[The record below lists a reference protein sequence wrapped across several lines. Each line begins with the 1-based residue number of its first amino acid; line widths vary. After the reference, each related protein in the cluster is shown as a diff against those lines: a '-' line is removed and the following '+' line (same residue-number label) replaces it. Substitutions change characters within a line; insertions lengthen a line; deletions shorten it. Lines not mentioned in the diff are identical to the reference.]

1 MSHPASVPPVRVSPQ
16 FPGGFRRASTGALP
30 EGMPAVVAVVGPT
43 GVGKTELSLRL
54 ASLLN
59 AEILCADSRQVY
71 RHLDIGT
78 GKPTAAERAVA
89 PHHLLDVVAPDEQ
102 FDVADYCR
110 LARAAMTDIT
120 ARGRPVVVCGGSGLY
135 VRALL
140 RGLFPGPKASP
151 DAL

>member
-1 MSHPASVPPVRVSPQ
+1 M
-16 FPGGFRRASTGALP
+16 
-30 EGMPAVVAVVGPT
+30 
-43 GVGKTELSLRL
+43 
-54 ASLLN
+54 N

-110 LARAAMTDIT
+110 LARAAMADIT
-120 ARGRPVVVCGGSGLY
+120 ARGRPVVVCGGSGLWPKKLEKAF
-135 VRALL
+135 R
-140 RGLFPGPKASP
+140 RIGLFEEFESELARSTSTATVDEKSQA
-151 DAL
+151 ALEALGYVQ